1 MVSVSKL
8 RRRLLESVQGGS
20 IAEVEAAL
28 GAHPE
33 VVNAADSH
41 GNTILGKAVQ
51 GKSVEV
57 VELLLRHGADPCQ
70 ANQAGFTPMDAAI
83 RSGDAKVVACLASQ
97 GVPLNGHQAA
107 ALGEV
112 EELRRRIDGG
122 ELALDAVDPRGGTLL
137 HAAAAGGQPEVA
149 ELLLELGCAID
160 AVNRHGI
167 GALGE
172 AVEAK
177 SVEVARLLLG
187 KGADPNGRG
196 GHSGGTVL
204 HRAIALRSRAMA
216 KLLLEG
222 GSDPNRQDAGG
233 KSALHQA
240 VGEGQLELVQLVLRF
255 GADPSLRTQATT
267 RNPRTETA
275 REMAE
280 RQGKRSC
287 AEQLVGV
294 EGA

>member
-8 RRRLLESVQGGS
+8 RRRLLDSVRGGS

-28 GAHPE
+28 EAHPG

-41 GNTILGKAVQ
+41 GNTVLGKAVQ

-70 ANQAGFTPMDAAI
+70 ANQAGFTPLDAAI
-83 RSGDAKVVACLASQ
+83 RSGNAQILACLRAHA
-97 GVPLNGHQAA
+97 VPLSGHQAA

-112 EELRRRIDGG
+112 DILRQRIEAG
-122 ELALDAVDPRGGTLL
+122 ELALGAVDPRGGTLL
-137 HAAAAGGQPEVA
+137 HAAASGSQPEVA
-149 ELLLELGCAID
+149 ELLIELCCAID

-177 SVEVARLLLG
+177 SVEVARLLLE
-187 KGADPNGRG
+187 KGADPNSQG

-216 KLLLEG
+216 KLLLES

-240 VGEGQLELVQLVLRF
+240 VGEGQLELLELVLRF
-255 GADPSLRTQATT
+255 GADPSLRTRESP
-267 RNPRTETA
+267 RNPHSETA
-275 REMAE
+275 LEMAD
-280 RQGKRSC
+280 RQGKRGCVNLLHRGEST
-287 AEQLVGV
+287 
-294 EGA
+294 